1 MERHADQSRMSTL
14 PIEAGNFE
22 SIFFEQP
29 PVAAQAATTTEA
41 AEHLSATR
49 SDTSPFLPHP
59 QLGHPQL
66 GPTEAADIADTL
78 QNGESCFRQQQARTR
93 PPTSPTSADVRQP
106 LPAQSITPDVGGS
119 PFSRI
124 GFSFAPSAAP
134 SNDVAVRSAQRADGG
149 RADLPVVQQ
158 RACTAASTSTA
169 QLSAGFMSAT
179 HLLSSND
186 NTRIGFSFA
195 PSAAPLSGDAVRGA
209 AHRADGWAGLP
220 VVQPHASS
228 SASAPAAQLGAD
240 FVAHALAI
248 RRYGC
253 TLQAG
258 FYTGRSTTRR

>member
-106 LPAQSITPDVGGS
+106 LPAQV
-119 PFSRI
+119 SRPMLV
-124 GFSFAPSAAP
+124 ARPS
-134 SNDVAVRSAQRADGG
+134 
-149 RADLPVVQQ
+149 
-158 RACTAASTSTA
+158 
-169 QLSAGFMSAT
+169 
-179 HLLSSND
+179 
-186 NTRIGFSFA
+186 
-195 PSAAPLSGDAVRGA
+195 
-209 AHRADGWAGLP
+209 
-220 VVQPHASS
+220 
-228 SASAPAAQLGAD
+228 
-240 FVAHALAI
+240 HALASVSH
-248 RRYGC
+248 RRLHRQA
-253 TLQAG
+253 TLLSEALSEQTVAVPTCPSCSSLRVQQPRRQQRSSAQALCQPR
-258 FYTGRSTTRR
+258 TCCLQMTIHALASVLHHRLHR